1 MPATHAYRAHKAG
14 FNLRIAFA
22 EDLPGS
28 VPRALT
34 PSLLLQ
40 PATEAAMVIQSL
52 ERLVS
57 VGDNISF

>member
-1 MPATHAYRAHKAG
+1 MPATHAYGAHKAG
-14 FNLRIAFA
+14 FNLRLAFA

-34 PSLLLQ
+34 PSSLLQ

-57 VGDNISF
+57 VGANMSF